1 MIQYLKEYYPGQ
13 KVYLVGTPDLEA
25 NFLENWIHLTKEMPD
40 VVVFGFDMTLTYE
53 KLERACTY
61 IRNGA
66 VDFDKNSVLEGTVN
80 GDTAWWNVRGGQV
93 IFRSSVADNEMGW
106 WRIENGKVNFGYN
119 GIAQNDFGWWYI
131 RNGQVDF
138 SYTGTVTD
146 SNRTYQVVNG
156 NVNRQ

>member
-1 MIQYLKEYYPGQ
+1 MNSQVIFDNDVCANVYGWWKITDG
-13 KVYLVGTPDLEA
+13 KVDFGYTGLAQNVGG
-25 NFLENWIHLTKEMPD
+25 WW
-40 VVVFGFDMTLTYE
+40 
-53 KLERACTY
+53 Y

-93 IFRSSVADNEMGW
+93 IFRISLLVNEMC
-106 WRIENGKVNFGYN
+106 WRLIENGIVNFGYN

-138 SYTGTVTD
+138 GYTGTVTD
-146 SNRTYQVVNG
+146 GNRTYQVVNG

>member
-1 MIQYLKEYYPGQ
+1 MVEVARFFMSFTQRESCGKCVPCRIGLAQIESL
-13 KVYLVGTPDLEA
+13 LD
-25 NFLENWIHLTKEMPD
+25 
-40 VVVFGFDMTLTYE
+40 
-53 KLERACTY
+53 
-61 IRNGA
+61 
-66 VDFDKNSVLEGTVN
+66 SVLEGTVN

-93 IFRSSVADNEMGW
+93 IFRSTVADNEMGW

-138 SYTGTVTD
+138 GYTGTVTD

>member
-1 MIQYLKEYYPGQ
+1 M
-13 KVYLVGTPDLEA
+13 
-25 NFLENWIHLTKEMPD
+25 
-40 VVVFGFDMTLTYE
+40 
-53 KLERACTY
+53 
-61 IRNGA
+61 
-66 VDFDKNSVLEGTVN
+66 LEGTVN

-93 IFRSSVADNEMGW
+93 IFRSTVADNEMGW

-146 SNRTYQVVNG
+146 SNMNLSGSQRKCQPAVADKERKGKVKRCYFRNK
-156 NVNRQ
+156 